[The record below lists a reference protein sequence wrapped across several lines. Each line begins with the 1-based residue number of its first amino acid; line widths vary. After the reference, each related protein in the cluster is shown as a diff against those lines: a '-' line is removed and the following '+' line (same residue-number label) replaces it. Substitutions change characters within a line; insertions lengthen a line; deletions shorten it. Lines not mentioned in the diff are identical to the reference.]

1 MEKNNKFIS
10 FLLGIITIILFLV
23 ILFFGYIMYN
33 EITGNK
39 SINISFAEDFGFPKI
54 EFGSENEEEIETTP
68 VDKSM
73 YEGINDGNTVSE
85 KILNRHLYEQLDNE
99 SKIIYDKLYNNKEKL
114 KTGRYTIEFG
124 NTFSDLL
131 SKDGG
136 EEKLKKDYQSA
147 IEAFI
152 YENPEMFYIDAT
164 NMYINIE
171 KITRIIGVK
180 YNVFINTGKEDSY
193 LAEGFYSADDINK
206 CENEIKQVADKIL
219 AQTEGKSDYQ
229 KIKIIH
235 DYLVDNI
242 EYDETVSKDN
252 IYNIYGA
259 LVLNKCVCE
268 GYAKA
273 FQYLANMAEIE
284 NTIVIGTGKNSE
296 GRTENHA
303 WNYVKLYNN
312 WYAIDTTWD
321 DPIIRNN
328 GVLSGMLLKQ
338 AKQQYFLKGSDTMNE
353 SHFISGKFTEAGQV
367 FEFPELSVEDYN
379 EGVIK

>member
-54 EFGSENEEEIETTP
+54 EFSSENEKEIDTTP

-353 SHFISGKFTEAGQV
+353 SHFISGKFTEEGQV